1 MATGQIPRQM
11 HAYKQIMFENLVLM
25 AKLFDCLVFK
35 QGIQELK
42 ESIGAVA
49 ELLCAYR
56 PSESIPR
63 VPSLVHCTK
72 YETHNLNS
80 LLSSF
85 LALSLSLPPSL
96 SLSLLCSFL
105 SLVTKQYLC
114 STLQIHIRDTF
125 CSKNNQIITINT
137 SAPVITR
144 SYK

>member
-80 LLSSF
+80 LISSF
-85 LALSLSLPPSL
+85 IALSLSLSLSPSPSL
-96 SLSLLCSFL
+96 SSVPFSVLLPNSICAQPCKFIL
-105 SLVTKQYLC
+105 G
-114 STLQIHIRDTF
+114 IHSAAKTIR
-125 CSKNNQIITINT
+125 
-137 SAPVITR
+137 
-144 SYK
+144 